1 MENASAP
8 KTKLWSKSNGPVL
21 ANGSDLRKAAAINA
35 LLVAPA
41 PVLPVKDGDP
51 ILPFVIGIFETFR
64 AALQPDV
71 PAVHL
76 RRTIAAYARSKNYL
90 LASAQPDA
98 MRHDANGSPV
108 SPVDEA
114 DRLSAQLRVEE
125 IRRERQASVEP
136 APRKDVATGSKPG
149 QVVSKPGKSSLRSCT
164 YENTVLQRM

>member
-1 MENASAP
+1 MENASPP
-8 KTKLWSKSNGPVL
+8 KTRPWSKSQGPVL
-21 ANGSDLRKAAAINA
+21 ANASDLRKAAAINA
-35 LLVAPA
+35 LLLAPA

-64 AALQPDV
+64 ASLQPDV

-76 RRTIAAYARSKNYL
+76 RRAIAAYARSKNYL

-98 MRHDANGSPV
+98 TRHDASGTPV

-125 IRRERQASVEP
+125 IRRERQALAEL
-136 APRKDVATGSKPG
+136 APTAGLATGPN
-149 QVVSKPGKSSLRSCT
+149 PDR
-164 YENTVLQRM
+164 

>member
-1 MENASAP
+1 MLIWQEIEFERTSMEYASAP
-8 KTKLWSKSNGPVL
+8 KTKPWTKSQGPVL
-21 ANGSDLRKAAAINA
+21 ATASDLRKAATINA

-64 AALQPDV
+64 ASLQPDV

-76 RRTIAAYARSKNYL
+76 RRAIAAYARSKNYL

-108 SPVDEA
+108 SPLDEA

-125 IRRERQASVEP
+125 IRRERQASAKL
-136 APRKDVATGSKPG
+136 APTEEVAARPN
-149 QVVSKPGKSSLRSCT
+149 PDH
-164 YENTVLQRM
+164 

>member
-8 KTKLWSKSNGPVL
+8 KTRLWTKSQGPVL
-21 ANGSDLRKAAAINA
+21 ATASDLRKAAAINA

-64 AALQPDV
+64 ASLQPDV

-76 RRTIAAYARSKNYL
+76 RRAVAAYARSKNYL

-98 MRHDANGSPV
+98 TRHDANGRPV
-108 SPVDEA
+108 SAVDEA
-114 DRLSAQLRVEE
+114 DRMSAQLRVEE
-125 IRRERQASVEP
+125 IRRERQASAKP
-136 APRKDVATGSKPG
+136 APTEEVAAS
-149 QVVSKPGKSSLRSCT
+149 
-164 YENTVLQRM
+164 